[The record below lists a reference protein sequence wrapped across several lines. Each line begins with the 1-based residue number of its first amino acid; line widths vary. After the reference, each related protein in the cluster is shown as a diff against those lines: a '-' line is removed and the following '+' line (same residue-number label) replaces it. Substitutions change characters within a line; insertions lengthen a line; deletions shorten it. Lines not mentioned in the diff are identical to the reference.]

1 MIVSDGKVGLLE
13 DVRRLRLRTQ
23 RVRDGKLT
31 WVPHTPNKGEVCLI
45 AGGPWWLTPSSR
57 SLSIMYDAV
66 EAVTGRYPAMLVA
79 WNDAECPDA
88 ETACRVWEKT
98 ADIIETEVKST

>member
-1 MIVSDGKVGLLE
+1 
-13 DVRRLRLRTQ
+13 
-23 RVRDGKLT
+23 
-31 WVPHTPNKGEVCLI
+31 
-45 AGGPWWLTPSSR
+45 
-57 SLSIMYDAV
+57 MYDAV